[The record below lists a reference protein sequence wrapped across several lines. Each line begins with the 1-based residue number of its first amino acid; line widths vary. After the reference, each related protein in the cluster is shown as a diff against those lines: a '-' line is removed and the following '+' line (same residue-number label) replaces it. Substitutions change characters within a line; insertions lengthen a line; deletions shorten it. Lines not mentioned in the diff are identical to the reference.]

1 MSIKHRHGHATH
13 RDAIWAVIRDLH
25 EFSVSEIEDKTRISH
40 GSIKTYILG
49 LTKAGYLKR
58 TEHHHRAKVD
68 NRFVANR
75 WQLIKDIGVDAPR
88 ITRDG
93 KRITQGLSRENMWHA
108 MRILRDFSSKDLAA
122 QASTDDVIIKHAD
135 AKNYIKYLH
144 KAGYLII
151 VIPAKLGTQ
160 TRYRMPASRYTGP
173 RPPMI
178 QRTKQVFDPNTG
190 KVVWPKQRDETKH
203 DHGVRQYSL
212 KRYARS

>member
-1 MSIKHRHGHATH
+1 MSIKRRHSHATH
-13 RDAIWAVIRDLH
+13 RDAIWAAIRDLR
-25 EFSVSEIEDKTRISH
+25 EFSVSEIEDKTRVSH
-40 GSIKTYILG
+40 SSIKTIILG

-75 WQLIKDIGVDAPR
+75 WLLINDVGVDAPR
-88 ITRDG
+88 VTRDG
-93 KRITQGLSRENMWHA
+93 KRITRGLAREYMWRT
-108 MRILRDFSSKDLAA
+108 MRILHDFSTRDLAA

-151 VIPAKLGTQ
+151 IMPAKSGNKPGTSTQ
-160 TRYRMPASRYTGP
+160 ARYRMPASRYTGP

-190 KVVWPKQRDETKH
+190 EVVWPKQEEK
-203 DHGVRQYSL
+203 
-212 KRYARS
+212 